1 MEGMLFSNERDL
13 SGYKVAI
20 PCLALFDRMHLELS
34 CRWWLAVT
42 IEVLSFI
49 TLFGAGM
56 TEPWRQRFETEMKHL
71 IDFLGRWCDGAC
83 ASLMLFE
90 VKFFP
95 LFFRID
101 YNFTPLEVCSLT

>member
-1 MEGMLFSNERDL
+1 
-13 SGYKVAI
+13 
-20 PCLALFDRMHLELS
+20 
-34 CRWWLAVT
+34 
-42 IEVLSFI
+42 
-49 TLFGAGM
+49 
-56 TEPWRQRFETEMKHL
+56 MKHL